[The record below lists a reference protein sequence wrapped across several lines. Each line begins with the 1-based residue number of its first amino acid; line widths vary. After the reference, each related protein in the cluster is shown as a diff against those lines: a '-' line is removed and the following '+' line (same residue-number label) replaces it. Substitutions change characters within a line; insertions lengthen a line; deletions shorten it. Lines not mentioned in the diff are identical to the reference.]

1 MKSLFTLHILFTL
14 AIVLLTIGGTVLLD
28 TDIHTAIMAYIGAVA
43 CYAALIADKEAP

>member
-28 TDIHTAIMAYIGAVA
+28 TDIYSALLAYIGAVA
-43 CYAALIADKEAP
+43 CYAALLADKETP

>member
-1 MKSLFTLHILFTL
+1 MRYLIFTL

-28 TDIHTAIMAYIGAVA
+28 TNIYGALLAYIGALA